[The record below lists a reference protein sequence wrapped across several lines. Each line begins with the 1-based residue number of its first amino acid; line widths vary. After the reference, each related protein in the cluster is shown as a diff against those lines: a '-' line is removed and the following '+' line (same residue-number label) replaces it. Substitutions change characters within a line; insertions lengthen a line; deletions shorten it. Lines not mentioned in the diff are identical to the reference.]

1 MSLLHLALLSG
12 CNGDFHLWRQNDVVQ
27 PAAVVTE
34 RFEQTPLA
42 RVDVLFVVD
51 DTGSMAQEHQALAAS
66 FSALVSAL
74 DGQGL
79 SWHLGVISTDPMSGG
94 RLLGEP
100 WILTSAWPEPEV
112 AFAETVDVG
121 THGVVNA
128 GLANLALALSD
139 EAREGVNRG
148 FRRPDAALQVVVV
161 SDGDDQSDAWLPSPV
176 NATLALLEDE
186 ELATGRP
193 AVLSA
198 VVGDVPAGCS
208 GDNGTALPGT
218 TYAQVADAT
227 NGVVASICSSALGEV
242 LTELGNLAVEVDDT
256 FLLAADP
263 AEVRRVSVDGARVD
277 AGWALER
284 TPPRIVFE
292 VGPDAGSLV
301 EVRYTLPPEDTG
313 G

>member
-1 MSLLHLALLSG
+1 MALLHLALLSG
-12 CNGDFHLWRQNDVVQ
+12 CNGDFQLWRQNDVVQ

-34 RFEQTPLA
+34 RFDQTPLA
-42 RVDVLFVVD
+42 QVDLLFVVD
-51 DTGSMAQEHQALAAS
+51 DTGSMAEEHLALAAS

-74 DGQGL
+74 DEQGL
-79 SWHLGVISTDPMSGG
+79 SWQLGVISTDPMTGG
-94 RLLGEP
+94 QLLGEP

-121 THGVVNA
+121 TRGVVNA

-139 EAREGVNRG
+139 EASEGVNRG

-161 SDGDDQSDAWLPSPV
+161 SDGDDQSGAWLAAPV
-176 NATLALLEDE
+176 NDTLALLNDE
-186 ELATGRP
+186 EVATGRP

-198 VVGDVPAGCS
+198 VVGDVPGGCS
-208 GDNGTALPGT
+208 GDNGTALPGS
-218 TYAQVADAT
+218 TYKQVADAT
-227 NGVVASICSSALGEV
+227 DGVVASICSSALGEV

-256 FLLAADP
+256 FILAEDP
-263 AEVRRVSVDGARVD
+263 EEVRRVSVNSVRVD
-277 AGWALER
+277 AGWSLER
-284 TPPRIVFE
+284 NPARIVFE
-292 VGPDAGSLV
+292 VAPAAGSLV